1 MNIPKTVSET
11 FLNQSTYYTETMSE
25 TFITWETF
33 LQHINITNFL
43 FPPTT
48 SNILSTRTKSNMEE
62 NAKSRFNL
70 DF

>member
-1 MNIPKTVSET
+1 MNMPKTVSEA

-43 FPPTT
+43 FLLLLA
-48 SNILSTRTKSNMEE
+48 IFLVLVLKAIWGKMQK
-62 NAKSRFNL
+62 AGL
-70 DF
+70 I